1 MGSPGYAFS
10 SMAWAVIAD
19 VDLGTEGLRWMGPA
33 RMEVGAA
40 LRLCAGKKYAG
51 KLAFTNEALP
61 DTLATATAALVQ
73 TPAMAAEEPSSDSTR
88 AHPKAET
95 VDSAADSAPTAGSAA
110 VGAAWPRLGAG
121 ALACLAS
128 RPLTPVASPDYFL
141 WQASQLSVVD
151 PTLLITP
158 NARGWSGTFHMA
170 WVSEKGCVEPRAAL
184 RASKTENAM
193 LRVFIDMN
201 SVRPQV
207 AGADFQRLAAVRTMG
222 LMELGAHL
230 GEPAFQVVEVTGF
243 VLEPDPNAKYMS
255 VDGEAVRTHP

>member
-1 MGSPGYAFS
+1 
-10 SMAWAVIAD
+10 MAWAVIAD

-51 KLAFTNEALP
+51 KLAYTNEALP
-61 DTLATATAALVQ
+61 DTLATAAASALSEAPAPAPAAAPAAAALVQ

-88 AHPKAET
+88 VHPKAET
-95 VDSAADSAPTAGSAA
+95 EQAQD
-110 VGAAWPRLGAG
+110 RLGAG
-121 ALACLAS
+121 ALARLAS

-170 WVSEKGCVEPRAAL
+170 WVSKKGCVEPRAAL
-184 RASKTENAM
+184 RASKKLKARAPMEQRAAFEN
-193 LRVFIDMN
+193 V
-201 SVRPQV
+201 
-207 AGADFQRLAAVRTMG
+207 
-222 LMELGAHL
+222 
-230 GEPAFQVVEVTGF
+230 
-243 VLEPDPNAKYMS
+243 
-255 VDGEAVRTHP
+255 